1 MKETRDGVTVT
12 ILGKEFMVACPEDE
26 RAALVAAAGYLDKK
40 MREIQATG
48 KVIGTERTAVMAA
61 LNIAHEFLDLRTRGG
76 MAVDTVQKIKFLQTK
91 IDAAL
96 RWDAQTR
103 QDAQTQQ

>member
-12 ILGKEFMVACPEDE
+12 ILGKEFIVACPENE

-40 MREIQATG
+40 MREIQTSG
-48 KVIGTERTAVMAA
+48 KVMGTERTAIMAA
-61 LNIAHEFLDLRTRGG
+61 LNIAHELLELRERGG
-76 MAVDTVQKIKFLQTK
+76 MAVDTVQKIKFLQSK

-96 RWDAQTR
+96 HWDAQTR
-103 QDAQTQQ
+103 Q

>member
-1 MKETRDGVTVT
+1 MKESRDGVTVT

-26 RAALVAAAGYLDKK
+26 RAALTAAASYLDKK
-40 MREIQATG
+40 MREIQTSG

-61 LNIAHEFLDLRTRGG
+61 LNIAHEFLDLRNRGG
-76 MAVDTVQKIKFLQTK
+76 LAIDTVQKIKFLQTK

-103 QDAQTQQ
+103 Q

>member
-12 ILGKEFMVACPEDE
+12 ILGKEFMVSCPEDE

-40 MREIQATG
+40 MREIQTSG
-48 KVIGTERTAVMAA
+48 KVIGTERTAIMAS
-61 LNIAHEFLDLRTRGG
+61 LNIAHELLELRGRGG
-76 MAVDTVQKIKFLQTK
+76 MPLDTAQKIKFLQTK

-96 RWDAQTR
+96 RMDVQTR
-103 QDAQTQQ
+103 Q

>member
-1 MKETRDGVTVT
+1 
-12 ILGKEFMVACPEDE
+12 
-26 RAALVAAAGYLDKK
+26 
-40 MREIQATG
+40 
-48 KVIGTERTAVMAA
+48 MAA
-61 LNIAHEFLDLRTRGG
+61 LNIAHELLDLRQRGG

-103 QDAQTQQ
+103 Q

>member
-1 MKETRDGVTVT
+1 MKETREGVTVT
-12 ILGKEFMVACPEDE
+12 LLGKDFMVACPEDE
-26 RAALVAAAGYLDKK
+26 RTALVAAAGYLDRK

-48 KVIGTERTAVMAA
+48 KVIGTERTAVIAA
-61 LNIAHEFLDLRTRGG
+61 LNIAHELLDLSQRGG

-103 QDAQTQQ
+103 Q

>member
-1 MKETRDGVTVT
+1 MKESRDGVTVT

-26 RAALVAAAGYLDKK
+26 RAALVAAASYLDKK
-40 MREIQATG
+40 MRDIQASG
-48 KVIGTERTAVMAA
+48 KVMGSERTAVMAA
-61 LNIAHEFLDLRTRGG
+61 LNIAHELIELRSRGG
-76 MAVDTVQKIKFLQTK
+76 IPIDAAQKIKFLQTK

-103 QDAQTQQ
+103 Q

>member
-1 MKETRDGVTVT
+1 MKESHDGVTVT

-26 RAALVAAAGYLDKK
+26 RAALTASASYLDKK
-40 MREIQATG
+40 MREIQASG
-48 KVIGTERTAVMAA
+48 KVMGSERTAVMAA
-61 LNIAHEFLDLRTRGG
+61 LNIAHELIELRSRGG
-76 MAVDTVQKIKFLQTK
+76 MPVDTAQKIKFLQTK

-103 QDAQTQQ
+103 Q

>member
-1 MKETRDGVTVT
+1 VKETREGVTVT
-12 ILGKEFMVACPEDE
+12 ILGKDFMVACPEDE
-26 RAALVAAAGYLDKK
+26 RAALVAAAGYLDRK

-61 LNIAHEFLDLRTRGG
+61 LNIVHELLDLRQRGG

-103 QDAQTQQ
+103 Q